1 MKILAILLLIF
12 AIYKIY
18 LYAKCWEDI
27 FEDYDRNSII
37 IFSAIM
43 STEAIIELFCALFI
57 LL

>member
-1 MKILAILLLIF
+1 MKTLAILLLIF
-12 AIYKIY
+12 AIYKMY
-18 LYAKCWEDI
+18 LYAKYWEDI

-43 STEAIIELFCALFI
+43 SAEAIIELFCALFI

>member
-18 LYAKCWEDI
+18 LYAKYWEDI

>member
-18 LYAKCWEDI
+18 LYAKYWEDI

-43 STEAIIELFCALFI
+43 STEAVIELFCALFI